1 MFNKIFPQTI
11 DNTLNGRWL
20 GFWLLIP
27 VLLFKIMIAIGSI
40 LVPAAANST
49 DGIDMST
56 YPAAALQ
63 EALVATS
70 LLGLL
75 HLAIGLMCVLAM
87 IRYRAMIP
95 LIYVWL
101 LLEFAGR
108 RVLLNIY
115 AIERSGDASTA
126 VIMNSVL
133 LALMLVGFIF
143 SVTPRKQKIA

>member
-11 DNTLNGRWL
+11 DNKFNGHWL

-27 VLLFKIMIAIGSI
+27 VLLFKLMIAIGSMLI
-40 LVPAAANST
+40 PAAANST
-49 DGIDMST
+49 DGIDMSA

-63 EALVATS
+63 VATTS
-70 LLGLL
+70 TALLGLL
-75 HLAIGLMCVLAM
+75 HLSIALIGVLAL

-101 LLEFAGR
+101 LFEFAGR

-115 AIERSGDASTA
+115 AIERTGDASTA

-133 LALMLVGFIF
+133 LALMVVGFVF
-143 SVTPRKQKIA
+143 SVWPLKHKLT